1 MTKEQERKV
10 KEIEKI
16 MMELIG
22 HPETKEIKEE
32 EVNEIGY
39 GIVSMV
45 IEVGEIGDE
54 GTMAEVLCRQRAHI
68 FIGPKGGCYT
78 YSKARSGKNKG
89 KDVRYD
95 DNALGVC
102 WRCVLDK

>member
-1 MTKEQERKV
+1 MTREQEIKV

-16 MMELIG
+16 MIGLVG

-32 EVNEIGY
+32 KIEELNHGQVL
-39 GIVSMV
+39 MV
-45 IEVGEIGDE
+45 IEVGNIGDE
-54 GTMAEVLCRQRAHI
+54 GTMASIICRDRDHV

-89 KDVRYD
+89 KFVRYD
-95 DNALGVC
+95 DNARGV
-102 WRCVLDK
+102 